1 MKNQKSEPGT
11 AMEVSTSTKGHAKL
25 GRDIQAKI
33 GQQLR
38 AQYEDVLHQG
48 VPDRF
53 VELLNRL
60 DDKNKEE
67 G

>member
-1 MKNQKSEPGT
+1 
-11 AMEVSTSTKGHAKL
+11 MEVSTSTKGHAKL
-25 GRDIQAKI
+25 GRDIQEI